1 MSHTTD
7 TTKETPGDELELVK
21 APIAITIETQYL
33 SEPSEPQAQR
43 YVYSYHINITN
54 NTSAA
59 VQLVSRHWIITNARD
74 EVQEVQGIG
83 VVGEQPHIAPGE
95 SYSYSSG
102 SVMET
107 EHGTMEGSFQMRD
120 SEGQIF
126 DAEIPL
132 FALVA
137 PTALH

>member
-1 MSHTTD
+1 MSQKSEIIEHAHTTASK
-7 TTKETPGDELELVK
+7 TAK
-21 APIAITIETQYL
+21 APIAIEIKTQYL
-33 SEPSEPQAQR
+33 SDPSDPRENR

-54 NTSAA
+54 NTSAT

-83 VVGEQPHIAPGE
+83 VVGEQPHIEPGE

-120 SEGQIF
+120 PDGQIF

>member
-1 MSHTTD
+1 MSQLP
-7 TTKETPGDELELVK
+7 KVLEPALTEAVDAIK
-21 APIAITIETQYL
+21 APIAIDIATQYL
-33 SEPSEPQAQR
+33 SKPSEPSEQR
-43 YVYSYHINITN
+43 YVFSYHITITN
-54 NTSAA
+54 NTSAS

-74 EVQEVQGIG
+74 EVQEVQGVG

-120 SEGQIF
+120 PEGQIF
-126 DAEIPL
+126 DADIPL

>member
-1 MSHTTD
+1 MSQIPEVTEQTPTD
-7 TTKETPGDELELVK
+7 KSGQVK
-21 APIAITIETQYL
+21 APIAIDIETQYL
-33 SEPSEPQAQR
+33 SEPSEPREQR

-54 NTSAA
+54 NTSEQ

-107 EHGTMEGSFQMRD
+107 EHGTMQGSFQMRD
-120 SEGQIF
+120 IEGQIF

>member
-1 MSHTTD
+1 VSQPPETTEHTAENTS
-7 TTKETPGDELELVK
+7 VVAK
-21 APIAITIETQYL
+21 APIAIEIATQYL
-33 SEPSEPQAQR
+33 SEPSEPREQR
-43 YVYSYHINITN
+43 YVFSYHISITN
-54 NTSAA
+54 NTSAQ

-83 VVGEQPHIAPGE
+83 VVGEQPYIAPGE

-107 EHGTMEGSFQMRD
+107 EHGTMQGSFQMRD
-120 SEGQIF
+120 PEGQIF

>member
-1 MSHTTD
+1 VSQLPETTAQALTSGVD
-7 TTKETPGDELELVK
+7 TSK
-21 APIAITIETQYL
+21 APIAITIATQYL
-33 SEPSEPQAQR
+33 SEPSEPREQR
-43 YVYSYHINITN
+43 YVFSYHISITN
-54 NTSAA
+54 NTNAQ

-83 VVGEQPHIAPGE
+83 VVGEQPYIEPGE

-120 SEGQIF
+120 PEGQIF

>member
-1 MSHTTD
+1 MSQKSEMIEHAHTAAS
-7 TTKETPGDELELVK
+7 ETAK
-21 APIAITIETQYL
+21 ATIAIEIKTQYL
-33 SEPSEPQAQR
+33 SDPSDPRENR

-54 NTSAA
+54 NTSAT

-83 VVGEQPHIAPGE
+83 VVGEQPHIEPGGN
-95 SYSYSSG
+95 YSYRSG

-120 SEGQIF
+120 PDGQIF